1 MIISQ
6 TTEINAFYFFYMFLF
21 IVFFGRCTHLNIEVP
36 SEAPN
41 NNRQGKRGKPLQY
54 TSNGI
59 ETMSFDARLLSFLI
73 SLPNI
78 QIKCL
83 YLQRVLVRDT
93 YFLSSLSHYEL
104 APRKRKTSETIS

>member
-6 TTEINAFYFFYMFLF
+6 TTEINAFNFFYMFLF

-59 ETMSFDARLLSFLI
+59 ETMSFDARLLSF
-73 SLPNI
+73 S
-78 QIKCL
+78 
-83 YLQRVLVRDT
+83 
-93 YFLSSLSHYEL
+93 YFFAEYSNKMSIFAACS
-104 APRKRKTSETIS
+104 RKRHIFY